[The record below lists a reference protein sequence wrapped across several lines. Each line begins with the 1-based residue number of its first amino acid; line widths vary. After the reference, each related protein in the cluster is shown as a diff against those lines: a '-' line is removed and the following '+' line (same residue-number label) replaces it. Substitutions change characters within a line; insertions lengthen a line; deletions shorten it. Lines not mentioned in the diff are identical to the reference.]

1 MLKPILLLMLFVS
14 TAALAQ
20 RDIAGTYRLISTT
33 AKFDTGEEEKYND
46 ETGYIIYGRDG
57 RMMVLLVR
65 GKRPRP
71 ESVEKMTDEQRV
83 QLFKTVTA
91 YSGKYTFDG
100 KTVTHHVDVSWNE
113 VFNGMNLERH
123 VTRAGNRVML
133 TTAPSRRSSDGKMG
147 VRTLTFEKV
156 D

>member
-1 MLKPILLLMLFVS
+1 M
-14 TAALAQ
+14 AQ
-20 RDIAGTYRLISTT
+20 DIAGTYRLIGTT
-33 AKFDTGEEEKYND
+33 AKFEGGGEEKYSD

-71 ESVEKMTDEQRV
+71 ESVDKITDAQRV
-83 QLFKTVTA
+83 ELFKTTTA
-91 YSGKYTFDG
+91 YTGKYTYDG
-100 KTVTHHVDVSWNE
+100 KKVTHHVDVSWNE
-113 VFNGMNLERH
+113 VFNGMNLDRY
-123 VTRAGNRVML
+123 VTRSGNRIML